1 MTSASSTA
9 RSYLVWND
17 RTYDLTAPLLAVAL
31 ERFPSKELAQCP
43 AYLEKSVHQAAGD
56 SVSVPTRA
64 VSVSGNRGTMVAFTC
79 TVSFASEFGEKVP
92 RPEARHIACT
102 PTPVPNID
110 LTIDLQAAE
119 NQASLANAV
128 FRRVVSGTSLAIA
141 GRRQSP

>member
-1 MTSASSTA
+1 MISASSTI

-17 RTYDLTAPLLAVAL
+17 PTDDLTAPVLAVAL

-43 AYLEKSVHQAAGD
+43 AYLEKCVHHAAGD
-56 SVSVPTRA
+56 SVSVPTRT
-64 VSVSGNRGTMVAFTC
+64 VSVSGNRGTMVAFTD

-92 RPEARHIACT
+92 RPETRHTACI

-119 NQASLANAV
+119 DQAGLANAV
-128 FRRVVSGTSLAIA
+128 FQHVLSGTSLAIA
-141 GRRQSP
+141 GRGQPP